1 MSGRKQNSNPRD
13 NANAGS
19 TTLVDGWAAIRD
31 AIDEQSR
38 NDADAI
44 SKIEQAVPTFTG
56 VGTAEELQGV
66 EDLINKHKV
75 VQKKRLEGVRK
86 MVEEDLPKQA
96 LSNMQDLIQKKIK
109 EEIARQVHE
118 EVNAQIGQFLKPT
131 LRDQIQDSQVHLR
144 MLEDAIK
151 NTEVLRENATIEPH
165 ELSRELSP
173 LRPKSMWWP
182 KDLDHLCSYDKGR
195 MKQLLE
201 SYGLPV
207 QDSWNANLNRF
218 LSHIGVRFQLT
229 VMEPD
234 SDDAKSVE
242 GDQEAAAATGD
253 GAGSDHATATVA
265 TNSAQAGGPTTGP
278 TTGVYA

>member
-1 MSGRKQNSNPRD
+1 MSTPKQTAHD
-13 NANAGS
+13 TANVGSAGS
-19 TTLVDGWAAIRD
+19 SAILGRWTAIRD
-31 AIDEQSR
+31 EVDEQSR
-38 NDADAI
+38 KDAEAI
-44 SKIEQAVPTFTG
+44 SKIEQAVPTITREG
-56 VGTAEELQGV
+56 TVKELKSVGNIIKTHT
-66 EDLINKHKV
+66 ED
-75 VQKKRLEGVRK
+75 QEKRLEGVRK
-86 MVEEDLPKQA
+86 MVKEELPKHA

-109 EEIARQVHE
+109 EEIARQVHG

-151 NTEVLRENATIEPH
+151 NTEVLRENATIEPR
-165 ELSRELSP
+165 ELSREFSP

-218 LSHIGVRFQLT
+218 LSHIGVRVQLT
-229 VMEPD
+229 MVEPD

-253 GAGSDHATATVA
+253 GAGSDHATATAA
-265 TNSAQAGGPTTGP
+265 TNSAQAGGHTTR
-278 TTGVYA
+278 VCE